1 MPLRPGFD
9 VQRFNRFGKEFL
21 PGFVGLLITE
31 VSEGLLKGELELRK
45 ALLAP
50 NGYLHAGA
58 IVSFA
63 DTLAG
68 YGCISHLPGNAQNFT
83 TVELKANFL
92 NTAQEGRLHG
102 EARAV
107 HLGRTTQ
114 VWDGRGRKGL
124 RFPGAAGLVRLGRRD
139 LRDARRA
146 GAHLRDLYAMG
157 RGLSRGSSALRGLSG
172 PLGQRLDVHR
182 QGRRLRVSLV
192 LGDRLLRARSPWRR
206 RARLEDEKSRR

>member
-1 MPLRPGFD
+1 MAASQEGETMPLRPGFD

-68 YGCISHLPGNAQNFT
+68 YGCISHLPGNAQNRSEEHT
-83 TVELKANFL
+83 SEL
-92 NTAQEGRLHG
+92 Q
-102 EARAV
+102 
-107 HLGRTTQ
+107 
-114 VWDGRGRKGL
+114 
-124 RFPGAAGLVRLGRRD
+124 
-139 LRDARRA
+139 
-146 GAHLRDLYAMG
+146 
-157 RGLSRGSSALRGLSG
+157 S
-172 PLGQRLDVHR
+172 
-182 QGRRLRVSLV
+182 
-192 LGDRLLRARSPWRR
+192 
-206 RARLEDEKSRR
+206 

>member
-9 VQRFNRFGKEFL
+9 VDRFNRFGKDFL
-21 PGFVGLLITE
+21 PGFVGLLTE

-50 NGYLHAGA
+50 NGYLHAGTV
-58 IVSFA
+58 VSFA

-68 YGCISHLPGNAQNFT
+68 YGCISHLPANAQNFT

-114 VWDGRGRKGL
+114 VWDALVTHGEERRKL
-124 RFPGAAGLVRLGRRD
+124 
-139 LRDARRA
+139 
-146 GAHLRDLYAMG
+146 
-157 RGLSRGSSALRGLSG
+157 ALFRCT
-172 PLGQRLDVHR
+172 Q
-182 QGRRLRVSLV
+182 LV
-192 LGDRLLRARSPWRR
+192 LYPR
-206 RARLEDEKSRR
+206 

>member
-9 VQRFNRFGKEFL
+9 ADRFNHFGRDYL
-21 PGFVGLLITE
+21 PGFVGLAITE
-31 VSEGLLKGELELRK
+31 VSEGLLRGELKLRK

-58 IVSFA
+58 IITFA

-92 NTAQEGRLHG
+92 NTAAEGTLYG

-114 VWDGRGRKGL
+114 VWDATVTHGEDR
-124 RFPGAAGLVRLGRRD
+124 
-139 LRDARRA
+139 
-146 GAHLRDLYAMG
+146 
-157 RGLSRGSSALRGLSG
+157 
-172 PLGQRLDVHR
+172 
-182 QGRRLRVSLV
+182 RRLALFRCTQLV
-192 LGDRLLRARSPWRR
+192 LYP
-206 RARLEDEKSRR
+206 K

>member
-9 VQRFNRFGKEFL
+9 VQRFNHFGREHF
-21 PGFVGLLITE
+21 PGFVGLAVTE
-31 VSEGLLKGELELRK
+31 VAEGVLKGELALRK

-58 IVSFA
+58 IVTFA

-68 YGCISHLPGNAQNFT
+68 YGCIAHLPGNAQNFT

-92 NTAQEGRLHG
+92 STAAEGVLYG

-114 VWDGRGRKGL
+114 VWDAVVSHGEERRKL
-124 RFPGAAGLVRLGRRD
+124 
-139 LRDARRA
+139 
-146 GAHLRDLYAMG
+146 
-157 RGLSRGSSALRGLSG
+157 ALFRCT
-172 PLGQRLDVHR
+172 Q
-182 QGRRLRVSLV
+182 LV
-192 LGDRLLRARSPWRR
+192 LYP
-206 RARLEDEKSRR
+206 K